1 VRPSGPRAAR
11 QLVKAVNLEK
21 LAKQLRRDTAANPK
35 KAAALGL
42 MILVA
47 LYFWG
52 PLAWKWFS
60 ASGSK
65 RSAKT
70 SLASLILT
78 DDPVEPSQQ
87 TKARGGAK
95 FKWEKARQLIKQ
107 DPRMI
112 SANFDLGWIDPFGKP
127 AGETKAEHATEKSP
141 EETVGRPAANA
152 ALDAGELGLKL
163 EGVLIGSRSRVAT
176 INGEPCH
183 EGDMISVSTKK
194 EDKEETIQLRVV
206 RIRRQA
212 VELDMNGRTLLLELA
227 QPKLQRGDEIGKQ
240 KGSN

>member
-1 VRPSGPRAAR
+1 MRPSGPRAAR

-107 DPRMI
+107 DP
-112 SANFDLGWIDPFGKP
+112 
-127 AGETKAEHATEKSP
+127 
-141 EETVGRPAANA
+141 
-152 ALDAGELGLKL
+152 
-163 EGVLIGSRSRVAT
+163 
-176 INGEPCH
+176 
-183 EGDMISVSTKK
+183 
-194 EDKEETIQLRVV
+194 
-206 RIRRQA
+206 
-212 VELDMNGRTLLLELA
+212 
-227 QPKLQRGDEIGKQ
+227 
-240 KGSN
+240 

>member
-1 VRPSGPRAAR
+1 MATRH
-11 QLVKAVNLEK
+11 LVKTVNLEK

-60 ASGSK
+60 AHGAK
-65 RSAKT
+65 RSTKAT
-70 SLASLILT
+70 LASLILT

-87 TKARGGAK
+87 TKARGGAR
-95 FKWEKARQLIKQ
+95 FRWEKARQLIKQ
-107 DPRMI
+107 DPRMV
-112 SANFDLGWIDPFGKP
+112 SANFDVAWIDPFGKP
-127 AGETKAEHATEKSP
+127 ASGVEPKSAVEAP
-141 EETVGRPAANA
+141 VEETATRPASTAP
-152 ALDAGELGLKL
+152 LDASELGLKL
-163 EGVLIGSRSRVAT
+163 GGVLIGTRSRVAT

-183 EGDMISVSTKK
+183 EGDLISVSTKK
-194 EDKEETIQLRVV
+194 EDKEETIQLRVL
-206 RIRRQA
+206 RIHRHA
-212 VELDMNGRTLLLELA
+212 VELDFAGRMLLLELA

-240 KGSN
+240 KGSNQP

>member
-1 VRPSGPRAAR
+1 
-11 QLVKAVNLEK
+11 VKAVNLEK
-21 LAKQLRRDTAANPK
+21 LAKQLRRDTVANPK

-60 ASGSK
+60 VHGGK
-65 RSAKT
+65 RSAK
-70 SLASLILT
+70 SNLASLILT
-78 DDPVEPSQQ
+78 DDPAEPSQQ
-87 TKARGGAK
+87 SKARGGAK
-95 FKWEKARQLIKQ
+95 FRWEKARQLIKQ
-107 DPRMI
+107 DPRMV
-112 SANFDLGWIDPFGKP
+112 SANFDVAWIEPFGKP
-127 AGETKAEHATEKSP
+127 AAAVQPETTVGATA
-141 EETVGRPAANA
+141 EETEPIAVAAA
-152 ALDAGELGLKL
+152 PLDASELGLKL
-163 EGVLIGSRSRVAT
+163 GGVLIGSRRRVAT

-183 EGDMISVSTKK
+183 EGDVISVTTKK

-212 VELDMNGRTLLLELA
+212 VELDLAGRTLLLEMA
-227 QPKLQRGDEIGKQ
+227 APKLQRGDEIGIP